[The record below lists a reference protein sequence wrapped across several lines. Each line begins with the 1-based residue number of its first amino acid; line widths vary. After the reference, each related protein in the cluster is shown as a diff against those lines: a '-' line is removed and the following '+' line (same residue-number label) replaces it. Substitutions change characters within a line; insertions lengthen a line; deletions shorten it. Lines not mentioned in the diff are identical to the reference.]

1 MTEPAP
7 ALSAAAESLM
17 AERPVFDAHVDSLQL
32 ALDLG
37 ADLGERGRGHLDLV
51 RGRSGGLG
59 TLVCVCWPDA
69 KYAQAGPGASFARTN
84 ALLGAFH
91 RLAARRGEALRWAG
105 NGEHVRSAH
114 SAELTAAIPGI
125 EGGHAIEDSLENLE
139 HFFEH
144 GVRVLTLVWN
154 NHLAWIRSCRDGAG
168 EHVPEGLSP
177 FGREV
182 VQHMNSLG
190 MLVDLSHAGRRSFY
204 DALEAS
210 SAPVLASH
218 SGCSALHD
226 HPRNLDDAQ
235 LRALAQNGGVVGIV
249 FCTAFLDAQ
258 ALADQ
263 QRLCAGAEFADLRG
277 ANDTDLFEIQGRW
290 LQERLPPLSAER
302 VADHVCH
309 AVEVAGIE
317 HVGIGSDFDGILV
330 APQGL
335 EDASRYGTLAELL
348 LRRGFGPADVR
359 AVLGGNMLR
368 VFERATG
375 RGTRALSELLAP
387 LG

>member
-1 MTEPAP
+1 M
-7 ALSAAAESLM
+7 
-17 AERPVFDAHVDSLQL
+17 
-32 ALDLG
+32 
-37 ADLGERGRGHLDLV
+37 
-51 RGRSGGLG
+51 
-59 TLVCVCWPDA
+59 C
-69 KYAQAGPGASFARTN
+69 
-84 ALLGAFH
+84 
-91 RLAARRGEALRWAG
+91 WAG
-105 NGEHVRSAH
+105 NGAQLRAAH
-114 SAELTAAIPGI
+114 AAGLTAAIPGI
-125 EGGHAIEDSLENLE
+125 EGGHAIEESLEHLE
-139 HFFEH
+139 HFFAH

-154 NHLAWIRSCRDGAG
+154 NHLSWIRSCQSGAG
-168 EHVPEGLSP
+168 ERVPEGLSP

-182 VQHMNSLG
+182 VQHMNALG

-210 SAPVLASH
+210 SVPVIASH

-226 HPRNLDDAQ
+226 HQRNLDDDQ

-258 ALADQ
+258 ARADQ
-263 QRLCAGAEFADLRG
+263 QRLCAEAEYAALRG

-317 HVGIGSDFDGILV
+317 HVGVGSDFDGIL
-330 APQGL
+330 ATPQGL
-335 EDASRYGTLAELL
+335 EDAACYGTLAELL

-359 AVLGGNMLR
+359 AVLGGNMQR
-368 VFERATG
+368 AFERATG
-375 RGTRALSELLAP
+375 PGTRAASERLAP